1 MGKVRPLLRKHRP
14 VMEDFRANISAY
26 KRQHYAIRA
35 LHDDNYSSKNLK
47 DILLNLDEPT
57 YTPFLQNIKFSKA
70 LSIIQRTM
78 PECSRDKIV
87 QVKTEYY
94 LSLVFDEKYIITGVA
109 KDIVIMDSNTHIHK
123 VEFYLQ
129 VM

>member
-1 MGKVRPLLRKHRP
+1 MLCI
-14 VMEDFRANISAY
+14 EYTCAY
-26 KRQHYAIRA
+26 
-35 LHDDNYSSKNLK
+35 
-47 DILLNLDEPT
+47 
-57 YTPFLQNIKFSKA
+57 
-70 LSIIQRTM
+70 SIIQRTM